1 LSTAIDF
8 HCHGVGD
15 FDLSFPRDTDLFQVD
30 RILKLEGIAVV
41 LVFSLPQS
49 QLEHFEAL
57 LETYR
62 AARQRR
68 EICNILGIALE
79 GPVLSLVGG
88 TPESG
93 CWNPT
98 RAQWERIAALGPKG
112 LVYCVLSPDCEVN
125 AGAGHPDNIG
135 WVARTLS
142 CQGVMPALGHFK
154 KHDPKRS
161 AAAITEM
168 CESLARDGLGPLITD
183 HLFND
188 MPLNFKHSWRTAA
201 EKSNRAAELASIL
214 GDEWSVETIEDKL
227 GPVPA
232 AIVRQAWLGHLK
244 VCLNFD
250 GDHVDIDICKK
261 AVDLIGAENVIL
273 MTDRIAGHRFGG
285 RRLSTR
291 PDNTLLYQ
299 DQKIVAGGTQTVV
312 SQLGNMLR
320 AGIGSEAVYRIA
332 FDNPRALLRDRKPDG
347 RRVGQVLEF
356 AK

>member
-1 LSTAIDF
+1 LSIAIDF

-15 FDLSFPRDTDLFQVD
+15 FDLSFPSATDLFQVD
-30 RILKLEGIAVV
+30 KILKLEGIAVV
-41 LVFSLPQS
+41 LVFSLPQ
-49 QLEHFEAL
+49 QELENFEAL

-62 AARQRR
+62 AARQKRQ
-68 EICNILGIALE
+68 ITNILGIALE

-98 RAQWERIAALGPKG
+98 RAQWQRIAALGPKG

-125 AGAGHPDNIG
+125 AGESHPEDIG

-142 CQGVMPALGHFK
+142 RQGVMPALGHFQ

-161 AAAITEM
+161 AVAINEM
-168 CESLARDGLGPLITD
+168 CDGLARSGLGPVITD

-188 MPLNFKHSWRTAA
+188 MPLNFKHCWRTA
-201 EKSNRAAELASIL
+201 EERSNRAAELAAIL
-214 GDEWSVETIEDKL
+214 DDEWSVENIEEKL

-232 AIVRQAWLGHLK
+232 AMVRQAWRGNLK

-261 AVDLIGAENVIL
+261 AVELIGAENVIL
-273 MTDRIAGHRFGG
+273 MTDRIAGRKFGG
-285 RRLSTR
+285 RKLSTR

-299 DQKIVAGGTQTVV
+299 DQRIVAGGTQTVV

-332 FDNPRALLRDRKPDG
+332 FDNPRSLLRG
-347 RRVGQVLEF
+347 RHADSRAAGLVLEP
-356 AK
+356 AQ